1 MNEKDCELLLELYKI
16 KNITKVSQKLFITQ
30 PAISKRIQK
39 MEEEL
44 GCQLLLRSNK
54 GVIFTPAGEA
64 IMPSVASILRAS
76 RLMREQAAAAAAE
89 NAVCGSLHFGVS
101 TDYANYRLPP
111 ILKSYT
117 ERYPGVDA
125 HVITGKSR
133 NLIRMLRQEELPIAI
148 LRGEYAWDEGRRLIS
163 TEPVCL
169 VCSNENRG
177 RPLTDYPYIGR
188 HTDPFFMQEI
198 HRWKKSRGLSE
209 MNTKLW
215 FDNILSCR
223 EMIRC
228 GLGWAIL
235 PSICLDGFDG
245 CREELY
251 FEDGSPFVRRTYV
264 LYREPYDQ
272 LPQVRAFLEM
282 L

>member
-54 GVIFTPAGEA
+54 GVVFTPAGEA
-64 IMPSVASILRAS
+64 IMPSVGSILHAS

-89 NAVCGSLHFGVS
+89 NVVCGSLHLGVS
-101 TDYANYRLPP
+101 IDYAYYRLPA
-111 ILKSYT
+111 ILKTYT
-117 ERYPGVDA
+117 ERYPRVDA

-148 LRGEYAWDEGRRLIS
+148 LRGEYAWNEGCRLLS
-163 TEPVCL
+163 TESVYL
-169 VCSNENRG
+169 VCSNENKG

-198 HRWKKSRGLSE
+198 QRWKKERGLSE

-223 EMIRC
+223 EIIRC
-228 GLGWAIL
+228 GIGWAIL
-235 PSICLDGFDG
+235 PDICLADFDG
-245 CREELY
+245 CKEALTFADGTPFIRNTYLLY
-251 FEDGSPFVRRTYV
+251 K
-264 LYREPYDQ
+264 EPYDQ
-272 LPQVRAFLEM
+272 LPQVQAFFKM